1 MDEEVGAAG
10 RQQVTA
16 RSIRPSA
23 LDSCL
28 VVSLRFRSILV
39 VHRSGEREELS
50 RARVLIL
57 VSLCLFFFKKEH
69 FGRSR

>member
-16 RSIRPSA
+16 RSTRPSA
-23 LDSCL
+23 LDSCP
-28 VVSLRFRSILV
+28 VSLRFRSILV

-57 VSLCLFFFKKEH
+57 VSLFFLKNILVDLE
-69 FGRSR
+69 SV